1 MILSSA
7 DTSIVLGDYL
17 FDGCTNLAYV
27 NKTKVDGT
35 EEAPVYLSRFPDQLV
50 YLGKYSFRNTAL
62 SRVRMP
68 DSLTSLGETLKGD
81 SGYTGEPS
89 ALWSTTEG
97 KEDEYKTTSKQMS
110 GAFDGCTQLTYLDL
124 NNVVRIGGLAF
135 RNCPLTEVAGTKNAE
150 GKITGELDLSKVQVF
165 GKGAFSGTGLK
176 KVNLSGVWYSNTG
189 TTKAKYPMGF
199 GDGAENSTTQL
210 TNSDSEGVFE
220 NCAQLETVTFS
231 EVTSGAHGTSSSQA
245 AKITLGKLMFK
256 NCEKLESVV
265 LPKSVT
271 ALPQSGFYGC
281 SKLSGIVI
289 NGTLTLFGNY
299 TFAGCTSLEAIDL
312 SKATAT
318 SIVTGMFDGCTKLA
332 DVKLNAEKIT
342 SISNYAFRNCVSLVS
357 EVPEDAPE
365 GAKISAFPF
374 TSLTKVKTFG
384 TSAFEGCTGLKK
396 VEIAALT
403 KATDKITI
411 GSSAFRGCSSLTS
424 VTLSKNVTTI
434 NTSAFGNCAKLTTF
448 NTDANTNFEAK
459 NGLLYKADGTIIC
472 IPAGLVFEKNEIAL
486 GENDK
491 IGAGALDGCVNLK
504 KLILPESITTIAA
517 NYFQNAKYLEEIVI
531 SSKTESIG
539 DRAFDGS
546 GLKKITYNGYKSDEA
561 ETLKT
566 SVFPATLKTIGQQA
580 FQGTQLE
587 KVIIPETLN
596 GVEFNSKGIVSSYS
610 IKDGAFSGSALK
622 SVVIEGAET
631 YFAMNSSGAAGVFAN
646 CVQLTDVK
654 FMAET
659 AQYGKNLFYGCTALT
674 SVQLPS
680 KATTLGESMFA
691 ECTALTSVTLPA
703 NITSIS
709 SSLFRD
715 SGITEIVIP
724 EGVTEISYDAFNG
737 CTKLTNVTL
746 PSTLTSLKGRAF
758 KGCTELTSVQ
768 IPEGLET
775 LDGFTDCTKLQSI
788 NIPAT
793 VTQISSG
800 AFDNCTSLKSIVIP
814 ESVTTVQVAFSG
826 WTAEQTIYVERSASE
841 VYNLWNADKESGFGW
856 MIDVSTYSGE
866 KQTINQCFAKIVW
879 NYSPEATTA
888 GENAK

>member
-1 MILSSA
+1 
-7 DTSIVLGDYL
+7 
-17 FDGCTNLAYV
+17 
-27 NKTKVDGT
+27 
-35 EEAPVYLSRFPDQLV
+35 
-50 YLGKYSFRNTAL
+50 
-62 SRVRMP
+62 MP
-68 DSLTSLGETLKGD
+68 DSLTSLGETLRGD
-81 SGYTGEPS
+81 SDYTGEPS

-124 NNVVRIGGLAF
+124 NNVIRIGGLAF

-199 GDGAENSTTQL
+199 GDGANKYRTQL

-220 NCAQLETVTFS
+220 NCAQLEAVTFS

-256 NCEKLESVV
+256 NCDKLESVV

-271 ALPQSGFYGC
+271 ALPETVFYGC
-281 SKLSGIVI
+281 SKLSGIVF
-289 NGTLTLFGNY
+289 NGTLTSFGDY
-299 TFAGCTSLEAIDL
+299 SFAGCTSLAAIDL
-312 SKATAT
+312 SEATAT
-318 SIVTGMFDGCTKLA
+318 SIATGMFDGCTKLA
-332 DVKLNAEKIT
+332 DVKLNTGRLQYI
-342 SISNYAFRNCVSLVS
+342 NDYAFRNCVSLVS
-357 EVPEDAPE
+357 EVPEDAPDN
-365 GAKISAFPF
+365 AKISAFPF
-374 TSLTKVKTFG
+374 TFLTKVTKFG
-384 TSAFEGCTGLKK
+384 TSAFEGCTG
-396 VEIAALT
+396 IT
-403 KATDKITI
+403 KLETATLERATGKITI

-424 VTLSKNVTTI
+424 VTLSKNVTAI
-434 NTSAFGNCAKLTTF
+434 NTSAFGSCAKLTTF
-448 NTDANTNFEAK
+448 NTDANTNFEAN

-472 IPAGLVFEKNEIAL
+472 IPAGFESNTITL
-486 GENDK
+486 GDDDK

-504 KLILPESITTIAA
+504 KLVLPESMTTIAA
-517 NYFQNAKYLEEIVI
+517 KYFQDAKYLEEIVI

-539 DRAFDGS
+539 NYAFDGS

-566 SVFPATLKTIGQQA
+566 SVFPATLKTIGQYA
-580 FQGTQLE
+580 FMGTQLE

-631 YFAMNSSGAAGVFAN
+631 YFAMNASNADGVFAN

-691 ECTALTSVTLPA
+691 ECTALTSITLPETLTA
-703 NITSIS
+703 LPGSIFQNCTGLTSVTIPES
-709 SSLFRD
+709 VTTLGNSVFRD

-724 EGVTEISYDAFNG
+724 EGVTKIEYDAFSG

-746 PSTLTSLKGRAF
+746 PSTLTSLGGRVF

-768 IPEGLET
+768 IPEGIET

-793 VTQISSG
+793 VTTISSG

-814 ESVTTVQVAFSG
+814 ESVTTVKVAFSG

-866 KQTINQCFAKIVW
+866 EQTINQCFAKIVW